1 MTTSS
6 ESGLPRGEPL
16 VDIEIVADRTE
27 GSRCDEGFLRLR
39 RLTLRNRYADD
50 STSAEYAC
58 DIVSRER
65 TDAVAVVIYEIGDDR
80 RVRVALR
87 TGVRPPVLFRR
98 DKQLVQPDERE
109 HLLLAE
115 IVAGLIEPEDAGA
128 GGIERRAAAE
138 CREEAGYAVAP
149 ADIARLGGP
158 LFASPGI
165 TDEQVHYRAV
175 AVDLD
180 DRTAPSGDGSV
191 MEEAG
196 EVVILDLDEAIER
209 CRSGEIA
216 DTKTEIG
223 LLRLCETLGYVPQ
236 LKCFLA
242 DIETRRRNPS
252 ADASE
257 E

>member
-6 ESGLPRGEPL
+6 ESSSESGPRRSEPL

-27 GSRCDEGFLRLR
+27 GSRCDEGFLRLQ

-50 STSAEYAC
+50 STSADYTC

-65 TDAVAVVIYEIGDDR
+65 TDAVAVVIYQVEDDR

-87 TGVRPPVLFRR
+87 TGVRPPVFFRR

-115 IVAGLIEPEDAGA
+115 IVAGLLEPEDAGP

-138 CREEAGYAVAP
+138 CAEEAGYAVAP
-149 ADIARLGGP
+149 ADCVRLGGA

-175 AVDLD
+175 EVDLD
-180 DRTAPSGDGSV
+180 DRVEPTGDGSV

-196 EVVILDLDEAIER
+196 DVVILDLDEAILR

-223 LLRLCETLGYVPQ
+223 LLRLCEAIGYVPQ
-236 LKCFLA
+236 LKCFV
-242 DIETRRRNPS
+242 DDVETRLRL
-252 ADASE
+252 SE